1 MINVADGATANA
13 GDATLAGTQTF
24 SGQKSFS
31 TSLTAS
37 IISASSFISASHFSG
52 DGSGLSNLP
61 STTHDGNFGTTPIT
75 ASNFTASNAINSTV
89 EAASGSFKYIRSSDH
104 GSTNLVLDA
113 TNILPPAHNTV
124 TFGSPMKMFANGY
137 FMAGYFAGNTI
148 HLVSHSVDDS
158 GDPVT
163 AVSSSFSKDNLD
175 TLKQGKLI
183 IDNDNK
189 KSVAAIGEAEE
200 ESNSTNYIRPTLIM
214 HPTDDES
221 ALIHKTAHRLQFR
234 SAGGD
239 PFEIY
244 TDGSSNDYLRLGS
257 TTTNATQIRIPGTIS
272 ASKTDATHIIGG
284 TLNCKINGGSF

>member
-1 MINVADGATANA
+1 MINVADGETANA

-52 DGSGLSNLP
+52 DGTGLTNVSA
-61 STTHDGNFGTTPIT
+61 THNGDFGTTPIT

-148 HLVSHSVDDS
+148 HLVSHSVDDA
-158 GDPVT
+158 GDNVS
-163 AVSSSFSKDNLD
+163 AVSSSFSKDMSAAKD
-175 TLKQGKLI
+175 KLQPEMEEDKTSK
-183 IDNDNK
+183 DN
-189 KSVAAIGEAEE
+189 
-200 ESNSTNYIRPTLIM
+200 P
-214 HPTDDES
+214 
-221 ALIHKTAHRLQFR
+221 
-234 SAGGD
+234 
-239 PFEIY
+239 PF
-244 TDGSSNDYLRLGS
+244 
-257 TTTNATQIRIPGTIS
+257 
-272 ASKTDATHIIGG
+272 
-284 TLNCKINGGSF
+284 